1 MPNWCYN
8 TVRLK
13 HEDAKVIDKVQQAFL
28 DGKLLETL
36 IPYPNG
42 EWDYQW
48 CVNNWGTKWDV
59 GGDSYTRPNPFE
71 ILLTF
76 DSAWAPPIN
85 AYQSMV
91 EQGFEIK
98 ASYYEPG
105 MAFAG
110 LWEDGFDDYYE
121 YGGMSSEEI
130 EATLPQELNEE
141 YGIAE
146 QVAEWEAE
154 QEENDE

>member
-8 TVRLK
+8 TVRIK
-13 HEDAKVIDKVQQAFL
+13 HEDAQVIDKVQQAFL

-85 AYQSMV
+85 AYQTMV
-91 EQGFEIK
+91 EQGFQVK

-110 LWEDGFDDYYE
+110 VWEDGFDDYYE
-121 YGGMSSEEI
+121 YGGMTADEI

>member
-8 TVRLK
+8 TVRIK
-13 HEDAKVIDKVQQAFL
+13 HEDAGVIDKVQQAFL

-36 IPYPNG
+36 VPYKG

-76 DSAWAPPIN
+76 DSAWSPPTN
-85 AYQSMV
+85 AYQSML
-91 EQGFEIK
+91 EQGFQVK

-121 YGGMSSEEI
+121 YGGMTADEI
-130 EATLPQELNEE
+130 EATLPQELNED

>member
-13 HEDAKVIDKVQQAFL
+13 HEDAQVIDKVQQAFL

-36 IPYPNG
+36 VPYEG

-76 DSAWAPPIN
+76 DSAWSPPTN
-85 AYQSMV
+85 AYQSML

-110 LWEDGFDDYYE
+110 LWEDGSDDYYE
-121 YGGMSSEEI
+121 YGSMSSEEI